1 MRGIPSSVTDIRK
14 KVFTEVA
21 RLAYDGAYDR
31 IGVALY
37 TTEKD
42 GVTNLAFLDA
52 AGDYQ
57 TCGIVAPPSED
68 GSLSYQG
75 DGTVTFQVL
84 DQDGAALGYRVSFS
98 MDGADVHFVAAS
110 DAVDS

>member
-1 MRGIPSSVTDIRK
+1 MNLKRPSVL
-14 KVFTEVA
+14 
-21 RLAYDGAYDR
+21 LALLLLTPLLTACAQPAEKPSE
-31 IGVALY
+31 VALY